1 MSPRALAVALVL
13 SGLGAAEQAYAK
25 PSIWDVAR
33 EPKLAEEQL
42 TLTAVESF
50 LLGHA
55 SAWDEMHVH
64 KATIDYLRGEQ
75 YLDPRLELLLAQLR
89 VEATLRGEQGV
100 RERLLDTL
108 ARCPESPLAPRSYL
122 ELARVAALQ
131 GDLGS
136 ARGYFTQALDGLW
149 EPELRA
155 AAYYGRAKVVM
166 EDGRP
171 RDAVNDYREALRL
184 ARSPKYRALGHW
196 GLGVA
201 LERSGNLNA
210 AFRELR
216 TAIAIPV
223 QSTAFAARTVLDL
236 PDVTFAPDYDRY
248 YYKGLAAM
256 AEAAGEDV
264 PPQAILDY
272 QNAVQYFE
280 RYLSE
285 AEPAQHAYSANARR
299 LVQTSNERA
308 RRLREQEAKRPKE
321 GDEASESE
329 AEPEPSR

>member
-1 MSPRALAVALVL
+1 MRPRSLGITLVL
-13 SGLGAAEQAYAK
+13 AGLGGAARAPAE
-25 PSIWDVAR
+25 PGVWEVAR
-33 EPKLAEEQL
+33 EPKLAEEHL
-42 TLTAVESF
+42 TLQSVESF

-55 SAWDEMHVH
+55 SAWDEMNVH
-64 KATIDYLRGEQ
+64 KATIDYLRGER

-89 VEATLRGEQGV
+89 VESTLRGEQGV
-100 RERLLDTL
+100 RDRLLETL
-108 ARCPESPLAPRSYL
+108 ARHPDSPLAPRSYL

-131 GDLGS
+131 GDLVS
-136 ARGYFTQALDGLW
+136 SRAYFSEALDRLW

-166 EDGRP
+166 ESGRP
-171 RDAVNDYREALRL
+171 RDALDDDREALRS
-184 ARSPKYRALGHW
+184 ARSPKYRALAHW

-210 AFRELR
+210 AFREIT
-216 TAIAIPV
+216 TAIGIPV

-256 AEAAGEDV
+256 AEAASQDV
-264 PPQAILDY
+264 PLQAILDY
-272 QNAVQYFE
+272 QSALQYFE

-285 AEPAQHAYSANARR
+285 AEPAQHAYAPNARR
-299 LVQTSNERA
+299 LAQTCNERA
-308 RRLREQEAKRPKE
+308 RQLREQEAKRP
-321 GDEASESE
+321 EARDDTSE
-329 AEPEPSR
+329 P

>member
-1 MSPRALAVALVL
+1 MQFRAFGLALVL
-13 SGLGAAEQAYAK
+13 TWLGGVGWAQAE
-25 PSIWDVAR
+25 PSVWDVAR
-33 EPKLAEEQL
+33 EPKLAEEHL
-42 TLTAVESF
+42 TLTSVESF

-55 SAWDEMHVH
+55 SAWDEMNVH
-64 KATIDYLRGEQ
+64 KATIDYIRGEQ

-100 RERLLDTL
+100 RDRLTDTL
-108 ARCPESPLAPRSYL
+108 ARYPDSPLAPRGYL

-131 GDLGS
+131 GDLAS
-136 ARGYFTQALDGLW
+136 ARAYFSQALERLW

-166 EDGRP
+166 ESGRP
-171 RDAVNDYREALRL
+171 HEALNDYREALQS
-184 ARSPKYRALGHW
+184 ARSPKYRALAHW

-210 AFRELR
+210 AFRELT
-216 TAIAIPV
+216 TAIGIPV

-256 AEAAGEDV
+256 SEADGEDV

-272 QNAVQYFE
+272 QSAVQYFE

-285 AEPAQHAYSANARR
+285 AEPAQHTYAPNARR
-299 LVQTSNERA
+299 LARTCSERA
-308 RRLREQEAKRPKE
+308 RELREQEAKRPKE
-321 GDEASESE
+321 RDETSE
-329 AEPEPSR
+329 P

>member
-1 MSPRALAVALVL
+1 MSFRPFGIAFALTAF
-13 SGLGAAEQAYAK
+13 GGAGGAQAQ
-25 PSIWDVAR
+25 PGVWDLAR
-33 EPKLAEEQL
+33 EPKLAEEHL
-42 TLTAVESF
+42 TLTSVESF

-55 SAWDEMHVH
+55 SAWDEMNVH
-64 KATIDYLRGEQ
+64 KATIDYLRGER

-100 RERLLDTL
+100 RDRLTDTL
-108 ARCPESPLAPRSYL
+108 ARHPDSPLAPRSYL

-131 GDLGS
+131 GDLTA
-136 ARGYFTQALDGLW
+136 ARGYFSLALERLW

-166 EDGRP
+166 ESGRP
-171 RDAVNDYREALRL
+171 REALNDYKESLRI
-184 ARSPKYRALGHW
+184 ARSPKYRALAHW

-210 AFRELR
+210 AFRELGL
-216 TAIAIPV
+216 ALAIPV

-236 PDVTFAPDYDRY
+236 PDVTFFPDYDRY

-256 AEAAGEDV
+256 SEAVGEDV
-264 PPQAILDY
+264 PPQAILEY
-272 QNAVQYFE
+272 QSALQYFE

-285 AEPAQHAYSANARR
+285 AEPAQHAYAPNARR
-299 LVQTSNERA
+299 LARTCDERA
-308 RRLREQEAKRPKE
+308 RQLREQEAKRPKE
-321 GDEASESE
+321 RETG
-329 AEPEPSR
+329 EP

>member
-1 MSPRALAVALVL
+1 MRPRALAALLVL
-13 SGLGAAEQAYAK
+13 AWLAGAGSATAD
-25 PSIWDVAR
+25 PSVWDLAR
-33 EPKLAEEQL
+33 EPKLAEEHL
-42 TLTAVESF
+42 TLTSVESF
-50 LLGHA
+50 FLGHA
-55 SAWDEMHVH
+55 SAWDEMNVH
-64 KATIDYLRGEQ
+64 KATIDYLRGEP

-89 VEATLRGEQGV
+89 VEATLRGEQAV
-100 RERLLDTL
+100 RDRLLETL
-108 ARCPESPLAPRSYL
+108 ERTPDSPLAPRSYV

-131 GDLGS
+131 GDLAG
-136 ARGYFTQALDGLW
+136 ARGYYSHALERLW

-166 EDGRP
+166 ESGRP
-171 RDAVNDYREALRL
+171 REALNDYKEALRV

-210 AFRELR
+210 AFQELT
-216 TAIAIPV
+216 TAISIPV
-223 QSTAFAARTVLDL
+223 QSTAFAASTVLDL

-256 AEAAGEDV
+256 AEADADDV

-272 QNAVQYFE
+272 QSAVQYFE

-285 AEPAQHAYSANARR
+285 AEPAQHAYAPNARR
-299 LVQTSNERA
+299 LTQMCNDRG
-308 RRLREQEAKRPKE
+308 RQLREQEAKRAK
-321 GDEASESE
+321 ASGELSE
-329 AEPEPSR
+329 P

>member
-1 MSPRALAVALVL
+1 MQPRSLGVALVL
-13 SGLGAAEQAYAK
+13 ALLGGVGQAHAE
-25 PSIWDVAR
+25 PSVWDVAR
-33 EPKLAEEQL
+33 EPKLAEEYL
-42 TLTAVESF
+42 TLTSVESF

-55 SAWDEMHVH
+55 SAWDEMNVH
-64 KATIDYLRGEQ
+64 KATIDYLRGER

-100 RERLLDTL
+100 RDRLLETL
-108 ARCPESPLAPRSYL
+108 ARYPHSPLAPRSYL

-131 GDLGS
+131 GDLAS
-136 ARGYFTQALDGLW
+136 AHTYFSEALERLW

-166 EDGRP
+166 EAGRP
-171 RDAVNDYREALRL
+171 REALNDYREALGI
-184 ARSPKYRALGHW
+184 ARSPKYRALAHW

-210 AFRELR
+210 AFRELM
-216 TAIAIPV
+216 TAIGIPV

-256 AEAAGEDV
+256 AEADGEDV

-272 QNAVQYFE
+272 QTAVQYFE

-285 AEPAQHAYSANARR
+285 AEPAQHPYTANARR
-299 LVQTSNERA
+299 LAQACGERA
-308 RRLREQEAKRPKE
+308 RQLREQEAKRPKE
-321 GDEASESE
+321 RDETSE
-329 AEPEPSR
+329 P